1 MKNLI
6 LFLIPITIFA
16 QENCN
21 YHKMQNDMER
31 YEPCIMYEKLNAK
44 GIYQFEKE
52 WMEGLDSILAK
63 YPKHA
68 VSYHEKSVTY
78 LKSGDFVNWKINID
92 KAVKYDAEN
101 YLGFRGSVKAKFFA
115 DYKGAI
121 EDIDSLDKIRDYD
134 LGMTNNGDYHLNM
147 VKAICYSQ
155 LGQKEKAIEI
165 FEKQLADETHT
176 VGLYDYYQL
185 GVTYFEIKNYEKALQ
200 TFQKQLIENE
210 NAETHYYL
218 GQVYKNLN
226 QPEKYAE
233 HKKKAFDFYKKGI
246 IMRDPYNEHI
256 NKIYF
261 ETIQKN

>member
-6 LFLIPITIFA
+6 LFLIPFSVFA

-21 YHKMQNDMER
+21 YYKMIDNQYK
-31 YEPCIMYEKLNAK
+31 YEACTKFEELNAQK
-44 GIYQFEKE
+44 YYQFQKE
-52 WMEGLDSILAK
+52 YMEGLDDIIEK
-63 YPKHA
+63 YPEYA
-68 VSYHEKSVTY
+68 PPYREKSATY
-78 LKSGDFVNWKINID
+78 VKAGDFINWKINID
-92 KAVKYDAEN
+92 NAVKYDAEN
-101 YLGFRGSVKAKFFA
+101 FLGIRAGLKAKFFG
-115 DYKGAI
+115 DNIGAI

-165 FEKQLADETHT
+165 FEKQLADDTHT

-200 TFQKQLIENE
+200 TFQKQLSENE
-210 NAETHYYL
+210 NAETHYYI
-218 GQVYKNLN
+218 GQIYKNLN

-233 HKKKAFDFYKKGI
+233 HKEKAIDFYKKGI
-246 IMRDPYNEHI
+246 IMRDGYNEHI
-256 NKIYF
+256 NKVYF